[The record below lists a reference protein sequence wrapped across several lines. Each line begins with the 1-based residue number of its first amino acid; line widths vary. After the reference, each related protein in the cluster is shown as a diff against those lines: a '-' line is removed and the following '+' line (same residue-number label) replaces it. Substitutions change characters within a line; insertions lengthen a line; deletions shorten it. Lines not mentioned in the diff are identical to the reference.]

1 LTAFFLLLTTAGWL
15 VPNHY
20 VPWLTAWGD
29 GLAIVGLL
37 LLLVSVVWWSAAR
50 SPVSWKLVAIAVV
63 CYGTIWTQLAS
74 GKLLFAGDAWMAML
88 YIGVWLGAVLAG
100 GLMATATDQSAI
112 LNALA
117 AAWLLAALLSVGI
130 ALMQWTGVQSFTIF
144 MADLSPGG
152 RPFANVAQPNHLSTL
167 CFLGLCGLLW
177 LRQLQRVKAAIF
189 WLAVFFLLLGMVVSQ
204 SRTGWLQIWLLVM
217 WGLAMQVRANLRINR
232 AQLLTLGAMFMVG
245 TLLWPWICDVLL
257 LSVGRSLDDQMTAG
271 VRLPYWWAMLDA
283 IGREPLWGY
292 GWQQAGAAQQRIAF
306 DHQIFGSLFDH
317 SHNFLIDLLLWNG
330 IPIGGFIITILAWW
344 FIAHIHAC
352 HDARIVW
359 LLAAVI
365 GVFTHGMLEF
375 PLEYAYFL
383 IPVGLAMGAID
394 SFSPETGPSLRVPR
408 WSALLFTALLGAVFV
423 WAAAEYLKV
432 EENYRTQRLEMARIG
447 VPGIVTPAPKLRLL
461 TQMEAVLQVAH
472 TEPKPG
478 MSADEMAWLRKV
490 ASRIG
495 YASVISRYALALALN
510 GNPDE
515 AKRQI
520 LLIRQMFGQN
530 AYEGVKRHFNDLA
543 NTKYPELRRLTLP
556 Q

>member
-1 LTAFFLLLTTAGWL
+1 MTAFFLFLSAAAWL

-29 GLAIVGLL
+29 GLAITGLL
-37 LLLVSVVWWSAAR
+37 LLLVSVVLLNAAR
-50 SPVSWKLVAIAVV
+50 SRVSWKLVAIAIV
-63 CYGTIWTQLAS
+63 CCGTILAQLAG

-100 GLMATATDQSAI
+100 GLMANATDRSAV
-112 LNALA
+112 LNTLA
-117 AAWLLAALLSVGI
+117 AAWLFAALLSVGI
-130 ALMQWTGVQSFTIF
+130 ALMQWTGIQSFTIF
-144 MADLSPGG
+144 MADLPPGG

-167 CFLGLCGLLW
+167 CFLGLCGLFW
-177 LRQLQRVKAAIF
+177 LLQLQRVKGVVF
-189 WLAVFFLLLGMVVSQ
+189 WLAAFLLLLGIVMSQ
-204 SRTGWLQIWLLVM
+204 SRTGWLQIGLLVM
-217 WGLAMQVRANLRINR
+217 WGLAMRVRADLRISR
-232 AQLLTLGAMFMVG
+232 GRLLALGALFVAG

-257 LSVGRSLDDQMTAG
+257 LSVGRPLADQMTAG

-283 IGREPLWGY
+283 VGREPLWGY

-330 IPIGGFIITILAWW
+330 IPIGGFIIAVLAWW
-344 FIAHIHAC
+344 LIAHIRAC
-352 HDARIVW
+352 RDARVVW
-359 LLAAVI
+359 LLTAVA
-365 GVFTHGMLEF
+365 GLFTHGMLEF

-394 SFSPETGPSLRVPR
+394 GFSPAAGPSLRVPR
-408 WSALLFTALLGAVFV
+408 WSVLLFTALLGAVFV
-423 WAAAEYLKV
+423 WAAVEYLKV

-447 VPGIVTPAPKLRLL
+447 VPGITTPAPKLRLL

-478 MSADEMAWLRKV
+478 MSAEEIAWLRKV
-490 ASRIG
+490 ASRVG

-510 GNPDE
+510 DSPDE
-515 AKRQI
+515 AKRQM

-530 AYEGVKRHFNDLA
+530 AYEGVKSRFNDLA
-543 NTKYPELRRLTLP
+543 NTKYPELRQLTLP
-556 Q
+556 